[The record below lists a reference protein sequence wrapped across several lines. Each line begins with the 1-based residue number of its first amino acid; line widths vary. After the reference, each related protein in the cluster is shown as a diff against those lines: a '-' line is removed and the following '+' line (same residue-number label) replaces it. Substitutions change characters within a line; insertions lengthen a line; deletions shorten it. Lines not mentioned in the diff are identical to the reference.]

1 MRNKHQNSEG
11 GMAIPTV
18 GYPQNNIPRSSH
30 GLPKSQDV
38 IIFIL
43 KDRKPPPAKS
53 GWKPFSLDL
62 VAHL

>member
-53 GWKPFSLDL
+53 G
-62 VAHL
+62 